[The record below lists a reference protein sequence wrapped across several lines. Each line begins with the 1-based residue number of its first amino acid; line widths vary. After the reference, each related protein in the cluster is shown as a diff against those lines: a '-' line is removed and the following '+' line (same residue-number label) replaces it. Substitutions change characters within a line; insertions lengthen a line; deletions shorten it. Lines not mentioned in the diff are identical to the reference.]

1 MAYFNDRDWQMA
13 GLMLALGMV
22 TLFAI
27 IGALIAAGL
36 ALPFMLWWH
45 DFSVLPTFLAVG
57 AGAGVVFTGV
67 ALRPWDML
75 A

>member
-27 IGALIAAGL
+27 IGAAIGAVV
-36 ALPFMLWWH
+36 ALPFMLWYH
-45 DFSVLPTFLAVG
+45 DFLPLPAFLAVG

-67 ALRPWDML
+67 AMRPWDIL